1 MNRTYLRGDMYYAD
15 LGRGIGSEQEG
26 YRPVLILQNNTGNK
40 YSPTVIVAAIS
51 SKVDAKAKLPTHYL
65 LQAENGLELPSLVL
79 LEQLRTI
86 DKKRLGAYIGHLEEK
101 HIRRINHALAV
112 SVGLIEE
119 VPENLIICLCPACAN
134 NFYGTGSY
142 YLRRVHPERV
152 EKDICTYCGQRP
164 GFDYEVIKR
173 KQEAENDHRQRISA
187 YVSEYPD
194 IVTVPQMCKM
204 LGGISLKTGY
214 RLLKKGEIESF
225 SIGRIYRI
233 PKISIL
239 QYLGLNEESNA

>member
-1 MNRTYLRGDMYYAD
+1 MKTGGLFYLSLAFILFCCPALHRRHLPPAFQREVIDMNKTYLRGDMYYAD

-65 LQAENGLELPSLVL
+65 LKAENGLELPSLVL

-86 DKKRLGAYIGHLEEK
+86 DKKRLGAYIGRLEEK
-101 HIRRINHALAV
+101 HIRKINHALAV

-119 VPENLIICLCPACAN
+119 VPANLIMCLCPACAN

-142 YLRRVHPERV
+142 YLRRVHPDRV

-164 GFDYEVIKR
+164 GFDYEVVKR
-173 KQEAENDHRQRISA
+173 HQ
-187 YVSEYPD
+187 
-194 IVTVPQMCKM
+194 
-204 LGGISLKTGY
+204 
-214 RLLKKGEIESF
+214 
-225 SIGRIYRI
+225 
-233 PKISIL
+233 
-239 QYLGLNEESNA
+239 